1 MTQLTRRQFLR
12 SAGGVTFLA
21 LTPLGRGLFA
31 APGATLPRFTAL
43 PYLQPGPSSRLMPG
57 QETVVIAWQTE
68 AQSADFTLE
77 YGPTAKHGH
86 KAAIAQAARWQG
98 NTDADRRFNYV
109 ATLPTLSLSRE
120 YFYRLSGNGH
130 VIAEGHFQTRKR
142 RGEAVRFVAFGDNA
156 YGDPGEKAVAYYAYK
171 ANPDFIMNTGD
182 NVYENGLD
190 SQYAQYFF
198 PIYNAPTPDP
208 TVGAPLLCSVP
219 FYTVMAN
226 HDVTGKDADHRP
238 RADFDAH
245 RDSLAYY
252 TAMSLPLNGP
262 AAPAY
267 PTPTVGPADVLA
279 DFQACAGT
287 RFPRMANYSFDY
299 GDAHFTCL
307 DSNTYVD
314 PRDPAL
320 QAWITQDLQA
330 TDAPWKFVVF
340 HHPGFNCGSEHYTEQ
355 QFRVLSPLFEAHGV
369 DLCLH
374 GHEHV
379 YQRTRPLRFA
389 PSDTTNADPK
399 FNGHRLIPGTFTV
412 DTAFDGKTKTKP
424 DGILYITTGAG
435 GKELYDPGFD
445 NTPARWLHP
454 EDNNVAYNAVFLS
467 SVHSFTVIEIDG
479 PTLTLTQIDE
489 TGAERD
495 RITVTKA

>member
-21 LTPLGRGLFA
+21 LTPIGRGLFA
-31 APGATLPRFTAL
+31 APDPALPTFTAL
-43 PYLQPGPSSRLMPG
+43 PYLQPGPSSRLMDG
-57 QETVVIAWQTE
+57 QETVVVAWQTE
-68 AQSADFTLE
+68 AQAADFTLE

-86 KAAIAQAARWQG
+86 KAAVTKTERRQG
-98 NTDADRRFNYV
+98 DADADRRFNYV
-109 ATLPTLSLSRE
+109 ATLPGLKLSQE
-120 YFYRLSGNGH
+120 YFYRLRGNGQT
-130 VIAEGHFQTRKR
+130 IAEGHFQTRKK

-171 ANPDFIMNTGD
+171 SNPDFIMNTGD

-198 PIYNAPTPDP
+198 PIYNAPTPSP
-208 TVGAPLLCSVP
+208 MVGAPLLCSVP

-226 HDVTGKDADHRP
+226 HDVSGKDADHHP
-238 RADFDAH
+238 HADFGTH
-245 RDSLAYY
+245 PDSLAYY

-262 AAPAY
+262 ALPTF
-267 PTPTVGPADVLA
+267 PTPTVGPADVIQE
-279 DFQACAGT
+279 FQTCAAS

-307 DSNTYVD
+307 DSNVYVD

-320 QAWITQDLQA
+320 QAWVTADLQG
-330 TDAPWKFVVF
+330 TDATWKFVVY
-340 HHPGFNCGSEHYTEQ
+340 HHPAYNVGAEHYREQ
-355 QFRVLSPLFEAHGV
+355 QFRVLSPIFEAHGV
-369 DLCLH
+369 DFCLH

-379 YQRTRPLRFA
+379 YQRTLPLRFK
-389 PSDTTNADPK
+389 PTDMTNADPQ
-399 FNGHRLIPGTFTV
+399 FNGHRLIPGDFTV
-412 DTAFDGKTKTKP
+412 DTAFDGKAKTKA
-424 DGILYITTGAG
+424 DGVIYITTGAG

-445 NTPARWLHP
+445 DAPQEWLHP
-454 EDNNVAYNAVFLS
+454 EDNDVAYNARFLS

-479 PTLTLTQIDE
+479 GTLTLTQVDE
-489 TGAERD
+489 TGQERD
-495 RITVTKA
+495 RIQVTKA